1 MEGQSDQETDTMYV
15 YRIVLFLLKGV
26 TIWGRKQI

>member
-15 YRIVLFLLKGV
+15 YRIILFLFKGV
-26 TIWGRKQI
+26 TTWGCKQI